1 MAMSMLVLGEMA
13 CGMVKE
19 PIGLLMVKKLLVI
32 IKMALFMAKGRGRIQ
47 MAEDIS
53 ASLML
58 VAGMEQESIFG
69 PMAMNMTA
77 RLKMTKNTV

>member
-1 MAMSMLVLGEMA
+1 
-13 CGMVKE
+13 
-19 PIGLLMVKKLLVI
+19 
-32 IKMALFMAKGRGRIQ
+32 MAKGRGRIQ